1 METTINNISEVS
13 REIEIS
19 AKASEI
25 QPYFD
30 KAYGE
35 YRPKVE
41 IKGFRKGKAPLELV
55 KKLYGDMI
63 EQETLPTVA
72 SQLYREAVKDQN
84 LKPIGEPV
92 IIDMHYS
99 RGQDFRVKIQYDV
112 RPEIRLK
119 EYKGI
124 KVEKPVHRVTEE
136 EIDEEILRL
145 RRMSATTEEA
155 EGVEGDEYI
164 VTARVQELDPTG
176 VPIIGKKTQNAR
188 FYLADPQLEPPI
200 RDALKSA
207 RKGDEVRVN
216 FRHTHGDHEHDVHLN
231 LSVNNVEKVK
241 LPDFDS
247 EFLKS
252 VTKDK
257 VTDPAEFRAKLRE
270 DLEAYWKEKSRRE
283 VVNAIIAEIIRRHD
297 FQVPESL
304 TRSVLEGLLEDVKN
318 QYPNKQLPADFDAGQ
333 FARENRA
340 YAIYQSKWALLRE
353 EIVKAE
359 GIEAGDDDL
368 TKLAEKEAAR
378 IGIDK
383 ERLVEYYRSSDPVKD
398 RIISDKLMEMLVREA
413 SITEVPHKE
422 RT

>member
-25 QPYFD
+25 QPFFD

-84 LKPIGEPV
+84 LRPIGEPV

-112 RPEIRLK
+112 RPEIKLK

-124 KVEKPVHRVTEE
+124 KVEKPVHEVTEE

-145 RRMSATTEEA
+145 RRMSAATEEA
-155 EGVEGDEYI
+155 DVVEGDEYI

-188 FYLADPQLEPPI
+188 FYLADPQLERPI
-200 RDALKSA
+200 HDALKSV

-231 LSVNNVEKVK
+231 ISVTNIEKVK
-241 LPDFDS
+241 LPDFDA

-252 VTKDK
+252 ITKDK
-257 VTDPAEFRAKLRE
+257 VTDPVEFRAKLRA

-283 VVNAIIAEIIRRHD
+283 VVNAIVAEIIRRHD

-318 QYPNKQLPADFDAGQ
+318 QYPNKQLPSDFDAGQ
-333 FARENRA
+333 FAQENRA

-359 GIEAGDDDL
+359 GIEADDDDL
-368 TKLAEKEAAR
+368 TKLAEKEAER

-383 ERLVEYYRSSDPVKD
+383 ERLVEYYRSSDSVKD

-422 RT
+422 RP